1 MVFALFVSHKK
12 ARVYIRKCHESINI
26 GSINLAKKHE
36 IEVSKNEKK
45 ILKPKWMT
53 FYIKLDDFLLENYCC
68 CYKMSILN
76 DSLLQVQCK
85 SSKSKH
91 KIY

>member
-36 IEVSKNEKK
+36 IAVSKNEKK
-45 ILKPKWMT
+45 NSETKMNDILYKIEW
-53 FYIKLDDFLLENYCC
+53 FFIGKLLLFLQNE
-68 CYKMSILN
+68 
-76 DSLLQVQCK
+76 
-85 SSKSKH
+85 H
-91 KIY
+91 FA